1 MSAFGSFATE
11 LASGKSGHGPICRR
25 KLSVLDSRVNW
36 SEVAQ
41 AAFEREIVNHNFEVK
56 NMEHVIERLRASKTA
71 FADKE
76 RAEGVRAGR
85 NWAQQHASYEHLHTV
100 ANLDLTDEANYA
112 VQMDKALGNTGLN
125 RDESFWA
132 DGDEVWK
139 LPSNEYVEA
148 FVDGAC
154 DVWDQVADKI

>member
-1 MSAFGSFATE
+1 
-11 LASGKSGHGPICRR
+11 
-25 KLSVLDSRVNW
+25 
-36 SEVAQ
+36 
-41 AAFEREIVNHNFEVK
+41 
-56 NMEHVIERLRASKTA
+56 MEQVIERLRVSKTA

-85 NWAQQHASYEHLHTV
+85 NWAQKHASYEGLRTF
-100 ANLDLTDEANYA
+100 ANLVLTNETNYA
-112 VQMDKALGNTGLN
+112 VLMDKALGNTNLD
-125 RDESFWA
+125 RDESFWQ
-132 DGDEVWK
+132 DGDEVFQ